1 MRPTVSPAPPVLV
14 GDGWGA
20 SGAFHLLKPKV
31 LRQVNEWFRGYN
43 TAEKVQCLLSLLHAK
58 AAHLEKSAETMQ
70 SIIDQALIDPDQWVQ
85 GLARL
90 LNGFPRS
97 AAVQC
102 AQVDNEFVYRLI
114 EVVKLHRPPRWL
126 QPKQAEF
133 ITPGPSPQSGAVPL
147 GSTPPRQWPVDCHS
161 KRSADAIFQHIED
174 KALEQARAILD
185 TADVAS
191 SSGKEDMLPKA
202 VASGRGFVALPWSD
216 EAPRKEKREAR
227 TLSPRREPTSGSQRE
242 LPARVGAT
250 TQRQQQQQ
258 QQQQAPATPSG
269 PMAEQAP
276 PSPAQ
281 PELSAQERILARARR
296 ARSSGGGP
304 QLQWDVEGLEAA
316 EREVVEPL
324 IRPAS
329 PDLRQAQEEPQ
340 AAPHASR
347 KRPRIVGCDTAAE

>member
-1 MRPTVSPAPPVLV
+1 MATVSPAPPVLV

-147 GSTPPRQWPVDCHS
+147 GSTPPRQWPMDCHS
-161 KRSADAIFQHIED
+161 KRSADEIFQRIED

-242 LPARVGAT
+242 LPARVG
-250 TQRQQQQQ
+250 
-258 QQQQAPATPSG
+258 

-329 PDLRQAQEEPQ
+329 PDLRQAQEEHQ
-340 AAPHASR
+340 TAPHAGR
-347 KRPRIVGCDTAAE
+347 KRPRIVGCNTAAE